1 MHLGK
6 FRVFHEGIRRVPPIQ
21 WWVQNTHPPRLAGF
35 CSRWETQ
42 LFQMHWDLGSWDWDV
57 VGIKNKATE
66 GKALPKQGPQHY
78 TLFVVHING
87 ISWTCTEH
95 NQSTFPNCAE
105 GSSIMYL
112 SHLTLFTG
120 LQGSGTEGNL
130 KRPAFPCLWESL
142 ARPEEAVR
150 SRKDEVSFL
159 SDLDVDGRGGDL
171 LGHHTCSNWH
181 LISK

>member
-1 MHLGK
+1 
-6 FRVFHEGIRRVPPIQ
+6 
-21 WWVQNTHPPRLAGF
+21 
-35 CSRWETQ
+35 
-42 LFQMHWDLGSWDWDV
+42 
-57 VGIKNKATE
+57 
-66 GKALPKQGPQHY
+66 
-78 TLFVVHING
+78 
-87 ISWTCTEH
+87 
-95 NQSTFPNCAE
+95 
-105 GSSIMYL
+105 MYL

-171 LGHHTCSNWH
+171 FGHHTCSN
-181 LISK
+181 